1 MDRST
6 ALARARANASEH
18 TPMALV
24 QSVLTAYALRGV
36 APDEAMRRAQIAPED
51 VRLGAGGVSAHQFE
65 QLCAA
70 AMQELDDEALGWF
83 NRRLP
88 WGSYGMLARASIT
101 ASTLGVA
108 LARWCRHH
116 GLLTDG
122 VRLVLNRGAERASV
136 LVQERGV
143 NPALREFALLALLRN
158 LHGLACWML
167 DAQIPL
173 HAARFPFAAPPHAA
187 VYERLFPGP
196 IHFLAASACL
206 EFDAAYLDLALR
218 RDGTAL
224 DHMLR
229 RALPIVVWPYRRE
242 RATSARVRQLLQ
254 ANPGHTGQ
262 SLADQLALSPR
273 SLHRQLQAEGASL
286 QALKDSVR
294 QARATDLLLRTRQPL
309 KRVALEAGFQNEK
322 SFIRAFRQWSGQTP
336 EQLRRLRSGAFA
348 SDDISY

>member
-1 MDRST
+1 M
-6 ALARARANASEH
+6 ASAH
-18 TPMALV
+18 TPIALV
-24 QSVLTAYALRGV
+24 KSVMAAYALRGI
-36 APDEAMRRAQIAPED
+36 APDGALRRAQIAPED
-51 VRLGAGGVSAHQFE
+51 VRGGAGSVSAHQFE

-83 NRRLP
+83 DRRLP

-101 ASTLGVA
+101 APTLGVA

-122 VRLVLNRGAERASV
+122 VRLVLSRTGERASV
-136 LVQERGV
+136 QVQERAV

-173 HAARFPFAAPPHAA
+173 HAARFPFAAPGHAQ
-187 VYERLFPGP
+187 VYGRLFPGS
-196 IHFLAASACL
+196 IHFSAASAGL
-206 EFDAAYLDLALR
+206 EFDAAYLDSALR
-218 RDGTAL
+218 RDGAAL
-224 DHMLR
+224 DQMLR

-273 SLHRQLQAEGASL
+273 SLHRQLRAEGASL
-286 QALKDSVR
+286 QTLKDDVR

-309 KRVALEAGFQNEK
+309 KRVAQEAGFQNEK

-336 EQLRRLRSGAFA
+336 EQLRRRRSSACA
-348 SDDISY
+348 SDNVSY